1 MSPGISTGS
10 AGMGL
15 VRHRREFA
23 SGEEIGVILRFAGRG
38 RRGLCGLCL
47 HARMGN
53 MSADGR
59 EAENREALDA
69 RFRRWRATHRTPS
82 TVLDAHREVILER
95 VSQSMTFEGEPVT
108 VSRLKTL
115 LEQSGPWPKNPDT

>member
-15 VRHRREFA
+15 VRHRHETPH
-23 SGEEIGVILRFAGRG
+23 AGKDRSLTG
-38 RRGLCGLCL
+38 QVSVGRGLCGLCL